1 MNILDMLGFF
11 IIFTFVPLELL
22 VLFCIFY
29 RDYLNWLHQEKYFV
43 RLNYIFK
50 FINFHTILL

>member
-29 RDYLNWLHQEKYFV
+29 RD
-43 RLNYIFK
+43 
-50 FINFHTILL
+50 